1 MCVDGLIC
9 VDTYYI
15 NIKKSCMR
23 YGFNEIRYI
32 STITIAA
39 YNGWYIFKLEY
50 LRSHSRKIML
60 MMWSENF
67 QISSKVEIFMFLSK
81 KWDPE
86 IC

>member
-39 YNGWYIFKLEY
+39 YNG
-50 LRSHSRKIML
+50 
-60 MMWSENF
+60 
-67 QISSKVEIFMFLSK
+67 
-81 KWDPE
+81 
-86 IC
+86 